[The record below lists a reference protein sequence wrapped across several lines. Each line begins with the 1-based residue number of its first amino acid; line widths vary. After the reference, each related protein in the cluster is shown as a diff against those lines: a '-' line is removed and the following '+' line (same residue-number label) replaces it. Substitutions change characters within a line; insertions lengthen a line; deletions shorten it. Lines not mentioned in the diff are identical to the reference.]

1 METNKNE
8 FNFSLFKPVS
18 DYGRKNRNFIISIL
32 IIWFVAIFGFQILLL
47 IFEKPTP
54 EASLIKFERVWEN
67 VTKGNSSLEEQQD
80 YIKSLI
86 AVEGK
91 STLKKEDKAVL
102 SNAISS
108 VVYKMLSDSDQIVL
122 SEYVKALKSN
132 TEKIAKANDAEY
144 IDLRSKI
151 FDSKTQIVTLMSEKL
166 SIEPDGLE
174 ASILP
179 YTLNAEINE
188 LSNVDIE
195 ALPKIMKLYLTHNQ
209 SFLTDTKFLG
219 FPFHYFYTA
228 EFLLI
233 LFVVLSLV
241 YSIRITRLQKR
252 YSIIEDTK

>member
-1 METNKNE
+1 VETIKKE
-8 FNFSLFKPVS
+8 FDFSLFKPVS
-18 DYGRKNRNFIISIL
+18 DYGRKNRNTIISIV
-32 IIWFVAIFGFQILLL
+32 IIWFVAIFGFQVLLL

-54 EASLIKFERVWEN
+54 EASLVKFESVWGN
-67 VTKGNSSLEEQQD
+67 VLSGNTSIEDQQD
-80 YIKSLI
+80 FIKSII

-91 STLKKEDKAVL
+91 SVVKKADKVVL
-102 SNAISS
+102 NNAISHM
-108 VVYKMLSDSDQIVL
+108 VYKMLSDSDQIVL
-122 SEYVKALKSN
+122 SGYVKALKSD

-144 IDLRSKI
+144 IDIRSKI
-151 FDSKTQIVTLMSEKL
+151 FGSKTSIIDIMSKKL

-179 YTLNAEINE
+179 YTLNEESKE
-188 LSNVDIE
+188 LSNEDNE

-233 LFVVLSLV
+233 LFVLLSLF
-241 YSIRITRLQKR
+241 YSIRITKLQKR
-252 YSIIEDTK
+252 YSIIEDKK